1 MNRNLKLIA
10 LSVMVSGSFAFAQQT
25 DEMGNQFDKTGPES
39 ETVAPSGK
47 SGAPTAGTVAGPGSA
62 ATMSAPGAANMSP
75 PAEMAT
81 AKSSTAAAPK
91 KRGFFARLFGG
102 KADKVDDKDPE

>member
-1 MNRNLKLIA
+1 
-10 LSVMVSGSFAFAQQT
+10 
-25 DEMGNQFDKTGPES
+25 
-39 ETVAPSGK
+39 
-47 SGAPTAGTVAGPGSA
+47 
-62 ATMSAPGAANMSP
+62 MSAPGAANMSP

>member
-47 SGAPTAGTVAGPGSA
+47 TGAPTAGTVAGPGSA
-62 ATMSAPGAANMSP
+62 ATMSAPVFLPVRPDVAGCGQHPCGTARTNRPAGP
-75 PAEMAT
+75 PPGRVH
-81 AKSSTAAAPK
+81 SRHP
-91 KRGFFARLFGG
+91 LQP
-102 KADKVDDKDPE
+102 V

>member
-10 LSVMVSGSFAFAQQT
+10 LSVMISGSFVFAQQT
-25 DEMGNQFDKTGPES
+25 DEMGNEFDKTGPDTK
-39 ETVAPSGK
+39 TVAPSG
-47 SGAPTAGTVAGPGSA
+47 SASTPTAGTVAGPGSA
-62 ATMSAPGAANMSP
+62 ATMSAPGAASMSP

-81 AKSSTAAAPK
+81 AKSSSAAAPK

-102 KADKVDDKDPE
+102 KAEKVDGKDPE